1 VTAVLRALLP
11 LFALIAL
18 GYVARLVGWPKPR
31 VWRAVER
38 ITYYVLFPAL
48 LFTSLATTSLAG
60 GGRIA
65 AALAVAAIATAM
77 LALSVRKP
85 LRVSGTTFSSVLQGA
100 IRPNTYVGV
109 GAALALWGS
118 HGVALA
124 AVGLATVI
132 PIVNVISVI
141 GLIHYVGGGA
151 KRRLSPV
158 AALALNPLILSC
170 FAGLAANGLAWH
182 PPAWVMGALK
192 LLGQASLP
200 LGLLAVGAALQLS
213 GFRARLPAVGAAC
226 AFKLAVAPTPHR
238 PAARPLR
245 RARPRVHRCRHVHGR
260 AGLGIILRA
269 RGGNG
274 RRPRHHGDDRLR
286 LDDPLGPDAPRGGA
300 ARALI
305 SVRRRG
311 AFRSPR
317 RWSRRGR

>member
-1 VTAVLRALLP
+1 MTAVLRALLP
-11 LFALIAL
+11 LFALIAV
-18 GYVARLVGWPKPR
+18 GYVARLAGWPKPP

-38 ITYYVLFPAL
+38 LTYYVLFPAL

-65 AALAVAAIATAM
+65 VALAVAVIFTA
-77 LALSVRKP
+77 ALSLLVRKP
-85 LRVSGTTFSSVLQGA
+85 LRVSGATFSSVLQGA
-100 IRPNTYVGV
+100 VRPNTYVGV

-132 PIVNVISVI
+132 PIVNVISVV
-141 GLIHYVGGGA
+141 GLIHYAGGGA

-170 FAGLAANGLAWH
+170 FAGLVANGLAWH
-182 PPAWVMGALK
+182 PPVWIMGALK

-226 AFKLAVAPTPHR
+226 AFKLAVAPTLTALLLALFGVR
-238 PAARPLR
+238 GLAFTVAAMYMGVPASASSYVLAVEMGGDRETMATIVSVSTILSALTLPAVVLLAR
-245 RARPRVHRCRHVHGR
+245 
-260 AGLGIILRA
+260 
-269 RGGNG
+269 
-274 RRPRHHGDDRLR
+274 
-286 LDDPLGPDAPRGGA
+286 
-300 ARALI
+300 
-305 SVRRRG
+305 
-311 AFRSPR
+311 
-317 RWSRRGR
+317 

>member
-1 VTAVLRALLP
+1 MTAVLRALLP

-18 GYVARLVGWPKPR
+18 GTVARLAGWPKPP

-38 ITYYVLFPAL
+38 LTYYVLFPAL
-48 LFTSLATTSLAG
+48 LFSSLATASLAG
-60 GGRIA
+60 EGRIA
-65 AALAVAAIATAM
+65 AALAVAAVATAV

-85 LRVSGTTFSSVLQGA
+85 LRVSGATFSSVLQGA

-132 PIVNVISVI
+132 PIVNVISVV
-141 GLIHYVGGGA
+141 GLIYYVGSA

-182 PPAWVMGALK
+182 PPVWIMGALK

-226 AFKLAVAPTPHR
+226 VFKLAVAPALT
-238 PAARPLR
+238 ALLLALFG
-245 RARPRVHRCRHVHGR
+245 VHGLAFTVAAMYMGVPASASAYVLAVEMGGDR
-260 AGLGIILRA
+260 ETMATIVSVSTILSALTLPVVVLLA
-269 RGGNG
+269 R
-274 RRPRHHGDDRLR
+274 
-286 LDDPLGPDAPRGGA
+286 
-300 ARALI
+300 
-305 SVRRRG
+305 
-311 AFRSPR
+311 
-317 RWSRRGR
+317 